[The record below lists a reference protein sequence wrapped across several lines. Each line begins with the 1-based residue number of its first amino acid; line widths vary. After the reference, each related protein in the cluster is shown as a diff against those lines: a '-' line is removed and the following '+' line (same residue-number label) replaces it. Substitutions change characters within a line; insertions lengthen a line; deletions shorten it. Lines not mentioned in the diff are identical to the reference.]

1 MLPRAGRALASGLV
15 VLVRW
20 TLRAVLLALQI
31 IIGAAALVLGG
42 LALIATPRRHNSRT
56 ALLNADLWAV
66 FATCL
71 TGARAVLTGWSRLW
85 GILPLAVVSYLGR
98 WLTTWRC
105 ITVGRRG
112 SSRMAWVVPIA
123 LVTALLVVNARDI
136 STIAELIACV
146 HWRPSEFY

>member
-1 MLPRAGRALASGLV
+1 
-15 VLVRW
+15 
-20 TLRAVLLALQI
+20 LLALQI

-42 LALIATPRRHNSRT
+42 LALIATPTSAQQSYGAVDRRSVGGVRHMPNR
-56 ALLNADLWAV
+56 
-66 FATCL
+66 C
-71 TGARAVLTGWSRLW
+71 RAVRTGWSRLW